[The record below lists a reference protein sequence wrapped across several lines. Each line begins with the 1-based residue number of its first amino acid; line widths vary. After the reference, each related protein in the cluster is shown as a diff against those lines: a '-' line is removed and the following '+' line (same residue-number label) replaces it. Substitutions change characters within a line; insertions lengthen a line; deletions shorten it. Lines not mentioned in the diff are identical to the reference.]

1 MSTRRPLVPS
11 GSRLGFHDMLQ
22 QTKFHREATV
32 LHDTVFQI
40 YAVCSSILVLNLLF
54 LASGTALNRAGSGK
68 MLNPEDQKV
77 NPKGVVQTI
86 DEGVAAR
93 YRRAHL
99 NALENILPFLPMGFL
114 LVLTAPSMA
123 LAATLF
129 GTFTLFRLIHS
140 LAYIKAI
147 QPLRTI
153 SFAISS
159 LALVGVMG
167 ALLFKVFT
175 A

>member
-1 MSTRRPLVPS
+1 
-11 GSRLGFHDMLQ
+11 
-22 QTKFHREATV
+22 V

-54 LASGTALNRAGSGK
+54 LANGTALTRARSGK
-68 MLNPEDQKV
+68 ILNPEDQKV
-77 NPKGVVQTI
+77 NEKGVVQPV
-86 DEGVAAR
+86 DEGMVAR

-114 LVLTAPSMA
+114 LVLTQPSMA

-129 GTFTLFRLIHS
+129 GTFTLFRLLHS
-140 LAYIKAI
+140 LAYIKAL
-147 QPLRTI
+147 QPLRTM
-153 SFAISS
+153 SFVISS
-159 LALVGVMG
+159 LALVGVLG